1 MAKHTGI
8 LDLSNEL
15 LRIVL
20 EHIEADPDKLVNI
33 DRRAYLSQES
43 FRPPPAPTRDQ
54 VEDIGAFRRT
64 CKRFSELGIPH
75 QFARVT
81 TRFSAKGFRRLE
93 GIAEQAHLAK
103 HVKKFSYMVPYFY
116 VEGSSIVFP
125 CSSYTAYLY
134 RVGREQVRELLPD
147 LQARL
152 GSLDIS
158 NFLRKINDQKEIVR
172 SEEDLRVLK
181 KAISAFT
188 SLQHVQILRVQDRED
203 SALLSFIRQHD
214 DLTQLVE
221 LRWPPACSHSTKT
234 LGEAL
239 LASRSPCSRF
249 SSPMLSPQSAIILA
263 EHLPQSISTL
273 FERLTCLE
281 LHFDDGTDLDNR
293 MLELSGLFKLV
304 FFAAKNMQ
312 ALHLGFPSHRPLS
325 LPLESIYHEVR
336 WEKLVAFGVQG
347 WRLDADEII
356 NLARRHRER
365 LKGLRLRDVLLKEG
379 SMWKDVLAFLRNDML
394 RLDWVSLRRIGYT
407 KKFDEQWAVT
417 GAEMPDDPPG
427 GASESDDESDNM
439 SYDDGRGSVVESIN
453 GTAHDTSSSEG
464 DEASIFDDEDISDDE
479 HGPAAH
485 EMDFPPLNSP
495 DTPASAPWCNC
506 NGQSYPESTDDLGD
520 DGVFV
525 SNAQRKLWEKW
536 VVRRCPEHSQR

>member
-1 MAKHTGI
+1 MAKRTGI

-93 GIAEQAHLAK
+93 GIAEQIHLAK

-125 CSSYTAYLY
+125 CSSYTAYSHRL
-134 RVGREQVRELLPD
+134 GREQVRELLPD

-152 GSLDIS
+152 GSLDVR

-203 SALLSFIRQHD
+203 SVLLSFIRQHD

-234 LGEAL
+234 L
-239 LASRSPCSRF
+239 
-249 SSPMLSPQSAIILA
+249 
-263 EHLPQSISTL
+263 
-273 FERLTCLE
+273 
-281 LHFDDGTDLDNR
+281 
-293 MLELSGLFKLV
+293 
-304 FFAAKNMQ
+304 
-312 ALHLGFPSHRPLS
+312 
-325 LPLESIYHEVR
+325 
-336 WEKLVAFGVQG
+336 
-347 WRLDADEII
+347 
-356 NLARRHRER
+356 
-365 LKGLRLRDVLLKEG
+365 
-379 SMWKDVLAFLRNDML
+379 
-394 RLDWVSLRRIGYT
+394 
-407 KKFDEQWAVT
+407 
-417 GAEMPDDPPG
+417 
-427 GASESDDESDNM
+427 
-439 SYDDGRGSVVESIN
+439 
-453 GTAHDTSSSEG
+453 
-464 DEASIFDDEDISDDE
+464 
-479 HGPAAH
+479 
-485 EMDFPPLNSP
+485 
-495 DTPASAPWCNC
+495 
-506 NGQSYPESTDDLGD
+506 
-520 DGVFV
+520 
-525 SNAQRKLWEKW
+525 
-536 VVRRCPEHSQR
+536 